1 LVNDVNVDPELG
13 DELLGWELIV
23 VLLLELDC
31 KCVKPEDS
39 DFKTPDA
46 LELFPEPGKTGV
58 PLAPPLPVEDAED
71 VATAVIDAKL
81 LLFL

>member
-1 LVNDVNVDPELG
+1 M
-13 DELLGWELIV
+13 
-23 VLLLELDC
+23 LLLELDC
-31 KCVKPEDS
+31 KCVKPEEDS
-39 DFKTPDA
+39 DFKTSDA
-46 LELFPEPGKTGV
+46 LELFTEPGKPGV

>member
-1 LVNDVNVDPELG
+1 M
-13 DELLGWELIV
+13 GWELIV

-31 KCVKPEDS
+31 KCVKPEEES

-46 LELFPEPGKTGV
+46 LELFPEAGKPDV

-71 VATAVIDAKL
+71 VAIAAIDAEL